1 MRHPILSK
9 SWFSCQVCRYLQN
22 SFFLS
27 FKTSGFASFTFWKA
41 FPYQYSFVSYVHL
54 HFKAKRSWL
63 AVQRKTFSDLQTTL
77 PTRQGSPCQTTFFY
91 FGSASF
97 LLTLYDTSRWKT
109 WTSYFGFIAIF
120 LTVEYFVHLDII
132 LKNCR
137 NCKLVSISNTSA
149 DSSGCK

>member
-9 SWFSCQVCRYLQN
+9 FWFSCQVCRYLQN

-77 PTRQGSPCQTTFFY
+77 PTRQGSPCQTTCLFW
-91 FGSASF
+91 
-97 LLTLYDTSRWKT
+97 L
-109 WTSYFGFIAIF
+109 
-120 LTVEYFVHLDII
+120 
-132 LKNCR
+132 
-137 NCKLVSISNTSA
+137 CKLFAYFIWYKSLENLDKLFWIYCNFLNSRIFCPFGYNIEKLS
-149 DSSGCK
+149 KL

>member
-41 FPYQYSFVSYVHL
+41 FPYQYSFVSNVHL

-63 AVQRKTFSDLQTTL
+63 AVQRKTSSDLQTTL

-91 FGSASF
+91 FGSSF
-97 LLTLYDTSRWKT
+97 LLILYDTSRWKT
-109 WTSYFGFIAIF
+109 WTSYLGFIAIF
-120 LTVEYFVHLDII
+120 STVEYFVHLDTM
-132 LKNCR
+132 LKS
-137 NCKLVSISNTSA
+137 CKLVPISNNSA